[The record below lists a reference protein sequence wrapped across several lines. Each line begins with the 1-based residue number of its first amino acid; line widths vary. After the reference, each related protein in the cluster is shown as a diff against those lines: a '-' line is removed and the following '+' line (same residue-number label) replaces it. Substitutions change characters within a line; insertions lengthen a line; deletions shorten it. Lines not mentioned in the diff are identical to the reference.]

1 MCSQDLDMADREQ
14 VQLKEKERE
23 HTEAE
28 ETSSDLIYGLEDKP
42 PLQEAIFAA
51 LQHTLAVFVGI
62 ITPPIIIAN
71 ALGLD
76 PDTTSYLVSMA
87 LFVSGISTFI
97 QTWKFGPVGS
107 GLLSVQGTSF
117 AFISPVVAAAQTRL
131 DGGQSPDDV
140 LGLLFGLCFC
150 GAFVEIIV
158 SRFLNLVKQ
167 YITPLITGT
176 VVALIGLTLISV
188 AVTNVGGGTAAKENG
203 TFGSIENILI
213 ACLVIAV
220 ILICYSTK
228 IRFLRMSSIV
238 MGLIAGY
245 VVSIFLGR
253 VDFSNLGNLPI
264 FTVPTPFRYGFSFD
278 FVAFVPFAFI
288 YLITAIESIGDFT
301 ATSAITN
308 QPITGGT
315 YFRRIKGGVL
325 GDGINSLIAACF
337 NCFPNTTFSQNNG
350 IIKVTGVG
358 SRYVGYFV
366 AGFLVLLGLF
376 PVVAGVFQAVPQPV
390 LGGVTILLFG
400 SVAVAGFEIL
410 SDVKLDKRSSIIL
423 ALSLGVGL
431 GISNVPELTNNFPS
445 LLKSIFSSGIAAG
458 GLCALCLNLVLPT
471 RD

>member
-1 MCSQDLDMADREQ
+1 MAEREQ
-14 VQLKEKERE
+14 TQLKEK
-23 HTEAE
+23 HTETT
-28 ETSSDLIYGLEDKP
+28 ETENTDSELIYGLEDKP
-42 PLQEAIFAA
+42 PLQEAVFAA

-76 PDTTSYLVSMA
+76 TDTTSYLVSMS

-97 QTWKFGPVGS
+97 QTRRIGPVGS

-117 AFISPVVAAAQTRL
+117 AFISPIVAAGGARL
-131 DGGQSPDDV
+131 DGGQSPEDV

-167 YITPLITGT
+167 YITPLVTGT

-188 AVTNVGGGTAAKENG
+188 AITNVGGGTAAKENG
-203 TFGSIENILI
+203 TFGSIENILL

-220 ILICYSTK
+220 ILICYSTQ
-228 IRFLRMSSIV
+228 IRFLRMASIV
-238 MGLIAGY
+238 IGLVAGY
-245 VVSIFLGR
+245 LVSIPLGQ
-253 VDFSNLGNLPI
+253 VDFSNLSELSL
-264 FTVPTPFRYGFSFD
+264 FAVPTPFRYGFSFD
-278 FVAFVPFAFI
+278 FVAFLPFAFI

-308 QPITGGT
+308 QPITGST

-325 GDGINSLIAACF
+325 GDGVNSLIAACF

-410 SDVKLDKRSSIIL
+410 SNVKLDKRSSIIL

-431 GISNVPELTNNFPS
+431 GISNVPELLNNLPS

-458 GLCALCLNLVLPT
+458 GLCALCLNLVLPK